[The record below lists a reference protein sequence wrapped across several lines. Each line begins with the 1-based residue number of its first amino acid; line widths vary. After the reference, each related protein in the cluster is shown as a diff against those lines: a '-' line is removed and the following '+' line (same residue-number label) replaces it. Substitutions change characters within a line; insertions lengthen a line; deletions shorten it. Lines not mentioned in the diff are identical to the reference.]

1 MSLDKTSFAAFKVG
15 QYKKVLCLMKFQKS
29 AHEIIKTL
37 NTQML
42 FQRFPVI
49 KTEN

>member
-15 QYKKVLCLMKFQKS
+15 QYKRSCGLMKLQKS

-37 NTQML
+37 NRQML
-42 FQRFPVI
+42 FQRFLVI